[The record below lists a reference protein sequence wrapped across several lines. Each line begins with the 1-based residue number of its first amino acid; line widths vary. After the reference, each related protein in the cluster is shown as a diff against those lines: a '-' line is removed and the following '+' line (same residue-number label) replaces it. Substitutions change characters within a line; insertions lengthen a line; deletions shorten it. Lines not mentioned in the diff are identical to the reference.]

1 MARPYCTNHGADLAV
16 TSCVLCRR
24 PLCDACFEHSV
35 DGRPA
40 CRLCAYEVATRGAR
54 GRSLAVSFVGLG
66 AGALFFAWRKGMI
79 EALVPLVA
87 SSALVLVIGVA
98 VFAATKKPGGS
109 VEQRDREAELDP
121 AATFQP
127 TAASP
132 FRQHVRNVSARVAP
146 RVSGAATA
154 GAVAAAF
161 VACAVLFPVALKL
174 PRWVEAEVTLGGWWA
189 VLTGV
194 LAALLHRGYRLRDDM
209 VFVAP
214 WDRLGKDGP
223 SEKRAGPSPGTSVLR
238 GCGDFASCGDG
249 CSGIDGEAAVV
260 LVVGAALIAVLL
272 GAAWIVAEIA
282 LPIVLYV
289 GYAVVSRALM
299 RVAHDRHGCEGDLAK
314 SVGWGALWA
323 TIYLA
328 PLALLVVILH
338 RVG

>member
-1 MARPYCTNHGADLAV
+1 MTRPHCKNHGAALAV
-16 TSCVLCRR
+16 TSCALCRQ

-40 CRLCAYEVATRGAR
+40 CRLCAYEIATRSAR
-54 GRSLAVSFVGLG
+54 GRSLAVSFLGLG
-66 AGALFFAWRKGMI
+66 AGAVFFAWRRGLI
-79 EALVPLVA
+79 EGAVPLVA
-87 SSALVLVIGVA
+87 SSALVVVVGA
-98 VFAATKKPGGS
+98 TVFATTKKPAGS
-109 VEQRDREAELDP
+109 VELRDREAEVDP
-121 AATFQP
+121 ATTFVP

-132 FRQHVRNVSARVAP
+132 FRQRVRNASARVAP
-146 RVSGAATA
+146 RVSGAVTA
-154 GAVAAAF
+154 GAVASAF

-174 PRWVEAEVTLGGWWA
+174 PRWVEAEVTLGAWWA

-214 WDRLGKDGP
+214 WDRLGKDGATPTAKP
-223 SEKRAGPSPGTSVLR
+223 SSGSSALR

-249 CSGIDGEAAVV
+249 CSGIDGEFAVV

-272 GAAWIVAEIA
+272 GAAWVVAEIA

-328 PLALLVVILH
+328 PLALLVLVLH
-338 RVG
+338 RIG